1 MPPTKQRTELDIV
14 SRNRMMLFTGGA
26 NIPLAEEVAEVLGV
40 ALGDLER
47 SRFANGELYIRPG
60 ESVRGADCYV
70 MQSHCEPMN
79 DNIMEQL
86 ITIDALKRASARRI
100 TAVMPYFGYSRQ
112 DKKVRPRE
120 PITARLV
127 GDLFMTAGAD
137 RLVSVDL
144 HTGQLQGFIHKP
156 FDSLTAL
163 PIITDYLSQRLDGPT
178 TVLSPDAGG
187 VKRAERYARFLD
199 ASVAFVYKR
208 RDPTEHNVSSALA
221 MAGSVKD
228 RHVVIV
234 DDIIDTAGTVT
245 NAAEMVHAQGAL
257 SVRIAATHGVFSDPA
272 VDRIKNA
279 PVEEVIVTNTLPV
292 SSEALE
298 LDKVQVLSIAPIL
311 AETLQAIFMDSSVSE
326 IFLGENA

>member
-1 MPPTKQRTELDIV
+1 LDIV
-14 SRNRMMLFTGGA
+14 SRKRMMLFSGGA
-26 NIPLAEEVAEVLGV
+26 NLPLAEEVAEVMGVSLG
-40 ALGDLER
+40 ALDR
-47 SRFANGELYIRPG
+47 SRFANGEIYVRPN
-60 ESVRGADCYV
+60 ESVRGADCFV

-86 ITIDALKRASARRI
+86 ITIDALNRASARRI
-100 TAVMPYFGYSRQ
+100 TAVMPFFGYSRQ
-112 DKKVRPRE
+112 DKKVLPRE

-156 FDSLTAL
+156 FDHLTAL
-163 PIITDYLSQRLDGPT
+163 PIITDYLTERIEGPT
-178 TVLSPDAGG
+178 TVVSPDAGG

-208 RDPTEHNVSSALA
+208 RDPVAHNTSAALE

-234 DDIIDTAGTVT
+234 DDMIDTAGTVC
-245 NAAEMVHAQGAL
+245 NAAEMVRAQGAI
-257 SVRIAATHGVFSDPA
+257 SVRIAATHAIFSEPA
-272 VDRIKNA
+272 IDRIKNA
-279 PVEEVIVTNTLPV
+279 PVDEVIVTNTLPV
-292 SSEALE
+292 IPDAES
-298 LDKVQVLSIAPIL
+298 LDVIQVLSIAPIL

>member
-1 MPPTKQRTELDIV
+1 MDIV

-26 NIPLAEEVAEVLGV
+26 NIPLAEEVAEALGV
-40 ALGDLER
+40 ALGELER
-47 SRFANGELYIRPG
+47 SRFANGEIYVRPA

-70 MQSHCEPMN
+70 IQSHCEPIN
-79 DNIMEQL
+79 DHIMEQL
-86 ITIDALKRASARRI
+86 ITIDALNRASARRI
-100 TAVMPYFGYSRQ
+100 TAVMPFFGYSRQ

-120 PITARLV
+120 PITARLI

-144 HTGQLQGFIHKP
+144 HTGQLQGFIDKP

-163 PIITDYLSQRLDGPT
+163 PIITDYLSERFDGPV

-199 ASVAFVYKR
+199 GDVAVVYKR
-208 RDPTEHNVSSALA
+208 RDPVQHNVSEALE
-221 MAGSVKD
+221 MAGTVAG

-234 DDIIDTAGTVT
+234 DDVIDTAGTVT
-245 NAAEMVHAQGAL
+245 NAAELARHEGAT

-272 VDRIKNA
+272 LDLLKNA

-292 SSEALE
+292 AGEVLE

-311 AETLQAIFMDSSVSE
+311 AETLQAIFMESSVSE

>member
-1 MPPTKQRTELDIV
+1 MDIV
-14 SRNRMMLFTGGA
+14 SRKRMLLFSGGA
-26 NIPLAEEVAEVLGV
+26 NLPLAEEVAEEMGVSLG
-40 ALGDLER
+40 ALER
-47 SRFANGELYIRPG
+47 SKFANGELYVRPN
-60 ESVRGADCYV
+60 ESVRGADCFV

-100 TAVMPYFGYSRQ
+100 TAVMPFFGYSRQ
-112 DKKVRPRE
+112 DKKVLPRE

-156 FDSLTAL
+156 FDHLTAL
-163 PIITDYLSQRLDGPT
+163 PIITDYLTERIEGPT
-178 TVLSPDAGG
+178 TVVSPDAGG

-208 RDPTEHNVSSALA
+208 RDPVAHNISAALE
-221 MAGSVKD
+221 MAGNVQG

-234 DDIIDTAGTVT
+234 DDMIDTAGTVC
-245 NAAEMVHAQGAL
+245 NAAEMVRAQGAI
-257 SVRIAATHGVFSDPA
+257 SVRIAATHAIFSEPA
-272 VDRIKNA
+272 IDRIKNT
-279 PVEEVIVTNTLPV
+279 PIDEVIVTNTLPV
-292 SSEALE
+292 IPDAES
-298 LDKVQVLSIAPIL
+298 LDVIQVLSIAPIL

>member
-1 MPPTKQRTELDIV
+1 LDIV
-14 SRNRMMLFTGGA
+14 SRKRMMLFSGGA
-26 NIPLAEEVAEVLGV
+26 NLPLAEEVADVMGVSLG
-40 ALGDLER
+40 ALER
-47 SRFANGELYIRPG
+47 SRFANGEIYVRPT
-60 ESVRGADCYV
+60 ESVRGADCFV
-70 MQSHCEPMN
+70 MQSHCDPMN

-100 TAVMPYFGYSRQ
+100 TAVMPFFGYSRQ
-112 DKKVRPRE
+112 DKKVLPRE

-156 FDSLTAL
+156 FDHLTAL
-163 PIITDYLSQRLDGPT
+163 PIITDYLTERVDGPT

-208 RDPTEHNVSSALA
+208 RDPVAHNTSAALE
-221 MAGSVKD
+221 MAGRVKD

-234 DDIIDTAGTVT
+234 DDMIDTAGTVC
-245 NAAEMVHAQGAL
+245 NAAEMVRAQGAI
-257 SVRIAATHGVFSDPA
+257 SVRIAATHAIFSDPA
-272 VDRIKNA
+272 IDRIKNTQID
-279 PVEEVIVTNTLPV
+279 EVIVTNTLPV
-292 SSEALE
+292 KPDAES
-298 LDKVQVLSIAPIL
+298 LDVIQVLSIAPIL

>member
-1 MPPTKQRTELDIV
+1 MDIV

-26 NIPLAEEVAEVLGV
+26 NASLAEEVAEALGV

-47 SRFANGELYIRPG
+47 SRFANGEIYVRPA

-70 MQSHCEPMN
+70 MQSHCDPIN

-86 ITIDALKRASARRI
+86 ITIDALNRASARRI
-100 TAVMPYFGYSRQ
+100 TAVMPFFGYGRQ

-163 PIITDYLSQRLDGPT
+163 PIITDYLSERIDGPT
-178 TVLSPDAGG
+178 TVVSPDAGG

-199 ASVAFVYKR
+199 GDVAVVYKR
-208 RDPTEHNVSSALA
+208 RDPVQHNVSEALE
-221 MAGSVKD
+221 MAGTVAG
-228 RHVVIV
+228 RHAVIV

-245 NAAEMVHAQGAL
+245 NAAELVREQGAV

-272 VDRIKNA
+272 LDLLKNA

-292 SSEALE
+292 SQEVLE

>member
-1 MPPTKQRTELDIV
+1 LDIV

-26 NIPLAEEVAEVLGV
+26 NLPLAEEVAETLGV
-40 ALGDLER
+40 ALGELER
-47 SRFANGELYIRPG
+47 SRFANGEIYVRPA

-70 MQSHCEPMN
+70 IQSHCDPIN
-79 DNIMEQL
+79 DRIMEQL
-86 ITIDALKRASARRI
+86 ITIDALTRASARRI
-100 TAVMPYFGYSRQ
+100 TAVMPFFGYSRQ

-163 PIITDYLSQRLDGPT
+163 PIITEYLSERLDGPT

-208 RDPTEHNVSSALA
+208 RDPLQHNVSEALE
-221 MAGSVKD
+221 MAGSVSG

-245 NAAEMVHAQGAL
+245 NAAEMVRHQGAA
-257 SVRIAATHGVFSDPA
+257 SVRIAATHGVFSEPA
-272 VDRIKNA
+272 VDLLKNA
-279 PVEEVIVTNTLPV
+279 PVEEVIVTNTLPLTPEV
-292 SSEALE
+292 LE
-298 LDKVQVLSIAPIL
+298 LDKIQVLSIAPIL